1 MAKKAKLPKTI
12 AGVKVPKILRQSGSI
27 DALLNS
33 EIGRKVLADAIM
45 AAATAAAAAL
55 VQNRPSGA
63 QVVRAGEAV
72 VDAGTEAASTT
83 KDLVQ
88 GAVGVVAGAVT
99 EAAQHVLP
107 ASLTG
112 AERSEDKSNDKT
124 GDGYAVLAN
133 RETEDK
139 RRKAR
144 DKAREH

>member
-12 AGVKVPKILRQSGSI
+12 AGVRVPKILRQSGTI
-27 DALLNS
+27 DTLLNT

-45 AAATAAAAAL
+45 AAAGAAAAAL

-63 QVVRAGEAV
+63 QVARAGEAV
-72 VDAGTEAASTT
+72 ADAGTEAASVT

-112 AERSEDKSNDKT
+112 GDRPEDKS
-124 GDGYAVLAN
+124 GDRYAHLAD
-133 RETEDK
+133 RGIEGK
-139 RRKAR
+139 RRKPR
-144 DKAREH
+144 DKASEH